1 MMRCLLPLIV
11 LLLPAGFAGA
21 VDRFVPATDGALAA
35 ALKSA
40 EAGDRLFL
48 QSGTHAGPI
57 IVDTAVALDGRG
69 QATVEGDGI
78 GSVIQVTV
86 PGVTVRGL
94 TVVGSGSRGKGRDA
108 GISLGKKATGAVVEN
123 NRILGNLVGVDIR
136 GSKNARVAGNVIEGR
151 RGHRMNDRGNGVYVW
166 NAPGATVIGNDIR
179 WGRDGIFVNTSKDNV
194 FSGNRFRDL
203 RFAVHYM
210 YAHDSVVSGNVSLGN
225 HLGYAIM
232 YSDNVRIEGNL
243 SRGDRDHGIMMNYTN
258 RSHVLGNR
266 IEAVGDK
273 CVFIYNAHKNRL
285 RDNLFQ
291 GCRIGVHF
299 TAGSE
304 RNEITGNA
312 FIGNRTQVKYVGSRW
327 LDWSVE
333 GRGNFWSDHAA
344 FDLDG
349 NGIAD
354 QVYRPN
360 DVMDHVL
367 WTQPAAKTLLGSP
380 AVQLVRWSQ
389 SAFPALLP
397 GGVMDQ
403 APLMQPT
410 VPETPP
416 WPGARETSQ

>member
-1 MMRCLLPLIV
+1 MLLRLLLLTV
-11 LLLPAGFAGA
+11 LLFPACLAGA
-21 VDRFVPATDGALAA
+21 MERVVPATDGALAA

-40 EAGDRLFL
+40 EAGDRLHL
-48 QSGTHAGPI
+48 LPGTHSGPVL
-57 IVDTAVALDGRG
+57 VDRAVTLDGRG
-69 QATVEGDGI
+69 EATIEGNGT

-86 PGVTVRGL
+86 PDVTLRGL
-94 TVVGSGSRGKGRDA
+94 TVIGSGSKGDGRDA
-108 GISLGKKATGAVVEN
+108 GISLGKKAARAVVED

-136 GSKNARVAGNVIEGR
+136 GSKDARVASNVIEGR

-210 YAHDSVVSGNVSLGN
+210 YAHDSVVSGNISLGN

-232 YSDNVRIEGNL
+232 YSDNVRIENNL

-258 RSHVLGNR
+258 KSHVAGNR

-285 RDNLFQ
+285 TDNLFE

-304 RNEITGNA
+304 RNEIVGNA
-312 FIGNRTQVKYVGSRW
+312 FVGNRTQVKYVGSRW

-333 GRGNFWSDHAA
+333 GRGNYWSDHAA

-367 WTQPAAKTLLGSP
+367 WTQPAAKTLMGSP
-380 AVQLVRWSQ
+380 AVQLIRWSQ

-410 VPETPP
+410 IPEAALWAGT
-416 WPGARETSQ
+416 RENLQ

>member
-1 MMRCLLPLIV
+1 MMLRLLLLTV
-11 LLLPAGFAGA
+11 LLTPASFAGA
-21 VDRFVPATDGALAA
+21 VEHVVQAIDGALAT

-40 EAGDRLFL
+40 KAGDRLRL
-48 QSGTHAGPI
+48 LPGTHAGPVV
-57 IVDTAVALDGRG
+57 VDKAVTLDGHG
-69 QATVEGDGI
+69 EATVEGNGK
-78 GSVIQVTV
+78 GSVMSVTV
-86 PGVTVRGL
+86 PGVTLRGL
-94 TVVGSGSRGKGRDA
+94 TVIGSGSKGDGRDA
-108 GISLGKKATGAVVEN
+108 GIFLGKKAAGALVEG

-136 GSKNARVAGNVIEGR
+136 GSKDARVIGNVIEGR
-151 RGHRMNDRGNGVYVW
+151 RGHRMNDRGNGIYVW
-166 NAPGATVIGNDIR
+166 NAPGATVTGNDIR
-179 WGRDGIFVNTSKDNV
+179 WGRDGIFVNTSKNNV

-210 YAHDSVVSGNVSLGN
+210 YAHDSVVSGNISLGN

-258 RSHVLGNR
+258 KSQVVGNR

-273 CVFIYNAHKNRL
+273 CVFIYNAHKNKL
-285 RDNLFQ
+285 RDNLFE
-291 GCRIGVHF
+291 GCQIGVHF

-304 RNEITGNA
+304 KNEIVGNA

-327 LDWSVE
+327 LDWSLG
-333 GRGNFWSDHAA
+333 GRGNYWSDHAA

-354 QVYRPN
+354 QIYRPN
-360 DVMDHVL
+360 DIMDHVL
-367 WTQPAAKTLLGSP
+367 WTQPAAKTLMGSP
-380 AVQLVRWSQ
+380 AVQLIRWSQ

-403 APLMQPT
+403 APLMQPLIPKAASWASAT
-410 VPETPP
+410 ETL
-416 WPGARETSQ
+416 Q